1 MENATKA
8 LEMAAS
14 VLIGILIIGLIV
26 FAYTQLSDLR
36 QTEENAKAIEQASD
50 FNQPYEVYNKDGV
63 YGSELLSLANR
74 VVDYNTRTDS
84 DGYTD
89 IELIIKFSDLPQN
102 MDNNRYNSRYN
113 FSLQMTGEELVAS
126 YEKLS
131 KDITQKGSTS
141 LTSDVA
147 VNGARVTKKIVQ
159 WSKLSNVTLRTYFN
173 SGVPSDVTEYTDLCD
188 AQTDLSRK
196 VFKQPKITYDSNN
209 GRITKME
216 FEEK

>member
-14 VLIGILIIGLIV
+14 VLIGMLIIGLIV
-26 FAYTQLSDLR
+26 FAYTQLSDLK
-36 QTEENAKAIEQASD
+36 QTEENAKAVEQAKD
-50 FNQPYEVYNKDGV
+50 FNQDYEVYNREGV
-63 YGSELLSLANR
+63 YGSELLSLANK
-74 VVDYNTRTDS
+74 VVDYNTRTSS
-84 DGYTD
+84 DGYTN
-89 IELIIKFSDLPQN
+89 IKLTIKFKSLPQN
-102 MDNNRYNSRYN
+102 MNNNQYNSTYK
-113 FSLQMTGEELVAS
+113 FSLEMTGEELVAS

-173 SGVPSDVTEYTDLCD
+173 SGVTSDVTEYTDLCD
-188 AQTDLSRK
+188 AQTDLARK
-196 VFKQPKITYDSNN
+196 TFKQPKITYDKDN
-209 GRITKME
+209 GRIIEME